1 MCDALFDLEFDDDV
15 RIDATVDAPK
25 LRPFAGGSHAWLY
38 DEAQGAFVEQ
48 PDAFDVE
55 LGYGLTGAGLWCLGE
70 PSSTNDCLIV
80 DVVSDTGNAVAD
92 ARVDVAIADELGTTL
107 RRTTT
112 GADGASDCIDVSR
125 ASIAVAVEGPDG
137 ARGVV
142 SGVEFFTEGTA
153 SCAVDACTHVT
164 VTLPTTP
171 YDGCLVVRPTLDL
184 GKGALVTSGTL
195 VLREQGPNG
204 EQHRGSFPWRNI
216 VERCVAVPNRAFR
229 LTATFEEDG
238 ESFCTFGL
246 SSEVIDAS
254 EQSPS
259 TEPPVCGSEDCTT
272 VDLDFFCGGS

>member
-1 MCDALFDLEFDDDV
+1 MCDALFDLQFDDDV
-15 RIDATVDAPK
+15 RIDATIDAAK
-25 LRPFAGGSHAWLY
+25 LRPLAGGSHAWLY

-48 PDAFDVE
+48 PDAYDVE

-80 DVVSDTGNAVAD
+80 DVVDDTGSAVAD
-92 ARVDVAIADELGTTL
+92 ARVDIAIADELGTTL

-125 ASIAVAVEGPDG
+125 ASIALAVEGAGG
-137 ARGVV
+137 ARAVV
-142 SGVEFFTEGTA
+142 RGVEFFTEGAA
-153 SCAVDACTHVT
+153 SCAVDACTRVT

-184 GKGALVTSGTL
+184 GKGTLVPNGTL
-195 VLREQGPNG
+195 VLREQGPDG

-229 LTATFEEDG
+229 LTATFEEEDDG
-238 ESFCTFGL
+238 FCSFGL
-246 SSEVIDAS
+246 TSAVIDAS